1 MNLAG
6 EKMTDK
12 PVYRQIGVFFF
23 FFLIKERSPFLFP
36 SVLFPPLLSLSSPCQ
51 FLLLM
56 DPPSIKDGSTI
67 TAGRGFNGFSS
78 IRTVRVLFSYLT
90 VQLFQWNEYKRQ
102 SIQNKWKP
110 CVWAKVTPLPFFHHL
125 LSLLAPPIN
134 IIFQHSPKQFSK
146 VNMDKT
152 FS

>member
-1 MNLAG
+1 M
-6 EKMTDK
+6 
-12 PVYRQIGVFFF
+12 YRQIGVFFF

-36 SVLFPPLLSLSSPCQ
+36 SVLCPPFPSLSSPCL

-67 TAGRGFNGFSS
+67 MAGRGFNGFSS

-90 VQLFQWNEYKRQ
+90 VQLFQWNEHTRQ

-110 CVWAKVTPLPFFHHL
+110 CVIPLPFFHL
-125 LSLLAPPIN
+125 LSSSPLLAPPIN
-134 IIFQHSPKQFSK
+134 IIFQHSPNQFSK